1 MDVELLAFTKDPLR
15 VIYSAAKQCYSKKD
29 AKVIFSSSGKVKPSK
44 IKQFIEHLSA
54 RGHLS
59 PLEHVSFTFAVSGI
73 SRTCSH
79 QLVRHRIASYSQQ
92 SQRYV
97 DMEDFKYI
105 IPPSIKKKPGLK
117 KKFIGI
123 MECIQR
129 SYKAFK
135 GEFEKSGSLD
145 KESINQDLRFILPQ
159 AVETKIVVT
168 MNVRELL
175 HFFEERLCLRAQWEI
190 RAVAGKM
197 LKICRKTLP
206 EIFKSAGPKC
216 KRLGYCPEGDKGCG
230 LYPPR
235 H

>member
-1 MDVELLAFTKDPLR
+1 MDVELLSFTKDPLR
-15 VIYSAAKQCYSKKD
+15 VIYAGAKQCYSKKD
-29 AKVIFSSSGKVKPSK
+29 AKDIFYSSGKIKPSK
-44 IKQFIEHLSA
+44 IKQFIEHLNS

-59 PLEHVSFTFAVSGI
+59 PLEHVNFTFAISGI

-79 QLVRHRIASYSQQ
+79 QLVRHRLASYSQQ

-97 DMEDFKYI
+97 GMEDFKYI
-105 IPPSIKKKPGLK
+105 IPPSIKKKTLLK
-117 KKFIGI
+117 KKFIEI
-123 MECIQR
+123 MEYIQK
-129 SYKAFK
+129 SYKDFK
-135 GEFEKSGSLD
+135 EEFAKDKTLD

-190 RAVAGKM
+190 RAVANKM
-197 LKICRKTLP
+197 LKLCRRTLP
-206 EIFKSAGPKC
+206 EIFKLAGPKC
-216 KRLGYCPEGDKGCG
+216 KKLGYCPEGDRGCG

-235 H
+235 G